1 MCEVQISAETS
12 VLILVDR
19 LLPVAGIPEI
29 SWSVR
34 KLALTPLF
42 PSEKMIHDLI
52 IMGLDWIIAQPIQFE
67 MYCLYFFGEFF

>member
-1 MCEVQISAETS
+1 M
-12 VLILVDR
+12 
-19 LLPVAGIPEI
+19 AGIPEI